1 MKGEKKTMDEMK
13 VTITI
18 EKYEELVKAAAA
30 IEIIKKWV
38 ANDKYLNRND
48 LKLILGMK
56 FPADDE
62 D

>member
-1 MKGEKKTMDEMK
+1 MVEMK
-13 VTITI
+13 VTITT
-18 EKYEELVKAAAA
+18 EKYEELVKTAAT
-30 IEIIKKWV
+30 IGIIKNWV
-38 ANDKYLNRND
+38 EHDKYLNRDD